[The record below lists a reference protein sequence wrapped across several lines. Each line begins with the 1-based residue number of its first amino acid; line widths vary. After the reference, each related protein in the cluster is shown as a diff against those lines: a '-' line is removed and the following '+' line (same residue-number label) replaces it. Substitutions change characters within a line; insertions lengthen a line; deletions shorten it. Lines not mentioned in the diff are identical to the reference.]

1 MSGHNSKLMSNS
13 PKSTSLNDLQ
23 QFMSSKRFIKDLT
36 YQLYCEQ
43 HLFIIHEVG
52 KRRECL
58 GIILTCQNYLDQ
70 VK

>member
-23 QFMSSKRFIKDLT
+23 QFMSSKRFIKDIT
-36 YQLYCEQ
+36 YQLYSQ
-43 HLFIIHEVG
+43 HLFIFHEAE

-58 GIILTCQNYLDQ
+58 GIILDLSNYLDQ
-70 VK
+70 VE